1 MTPIP
6 STKTLIATTALCA
19 LGLVA
24 ESAQAM
30 IPVIDIA
37 ALQQL
42 LQEVNAWQQQLRG
55 MEQQINQLQQT
66 YGAMTG
72 SRGMQLLL
80 PLSAATRN
88 YLPPDWATLEATL
101 SGASSAYA
109 ALAAAVRSQ
118 LAANAVLT
126 PADLGRFSV
135 PLQTLLQNER
145 QAVAGT
151 QAFTRLAYAQSSDR
165 FTSLQTLI
173 NTIGA
178 TVDAKSIAE
187 LQGRTQAELAM
198 LTDESVKL
206 ATLAQVV
213 AAETAARDLAR
224 REQVVANH
232 GAFAARFQ
240 PSPPAP

>member
-1 MTPIP
+1 MTRIQV
-6 STKTLIATTALCA
+6 ATTSIIAAFCA
-19 LGLVA
+19 LALMV
-24 ESAQAM
+24 EPAQAM

-55 MEQQINQLQQT
+55 MQQQITQLQQT
-66 YGAMTG
+66 YGAITG
-72 SRGMQLLL
+72 SRGMQQLL
-80 PLSAATRN
+80 PLSAAARN

-109 ALAAAVRSQ
+109 DLATAIRVQ
-118 LAANAVLT
+118 LTANAVLT
-126 PADLGRFSV
+126 PADLARFSA
-135 PLQTLLQNER
+135 PLQTLLENER
-145 QAVAGT
+145 QAVAGG

-173 NTIGA
+173 STIGRTA
-178 TVDAKSIAE
+178 DAKSIEE

-206 ATLAQVV
+206 AALAQVA
-213 AAETAARDLAR
+213 AAETAARDLTR
-224 REQVVANH
+224 REQIIANH
-232 GAFAARFQ
+232 GAFATRFQ
-240 PSPPAP
+240 PTPPAR